1 MTDSTES
8 AHGRAASPEPRR
20 RLRLRL
26 DKELLG
32 FRAITVVP
40 AALFAPTLV
49 LGLVVPGSGVGAALG
64 ILFHVSVLFVID
76 RVPAPAWARAAAFG
90 WIAIDVMVGVM
101 TLNLVSD
108 DIYLPMRL
116 GGHAMAATW
125 LITVSL
131 LSRPVLFRSLGIL
144 TGAWLALFSFFGAH
158 LPIALLG
165 PPGIL
170 VVVWLVMAGSDE
182 PDPLGGLTRDVR
194 DALTTEPS
202 GAVGG

>member
-8 AHGRAASPEPRR
+8 AHGRAASLEPRR
-20 RLRLRL
+20 RLRL

-32 FRAITVVP
+32 FRAIAVVP

-49 LGLVVPGSGVGAALG
+49 LGLVVPGSGAGTTLG
-64 ILFHVSVLFVID
+64 ILFHISVLFVID

-90 WIAIDVMVGVM
+90 WIAIDVMVGIM

-108 DIYLPMRL
+108 DIYMPMRL
-116 GGHAMAATW
+116 GGHVMAATW

-131 LSRPVLFRSLGIL
+131 LSRPVLFRGLGIL

-170 VVVWLVMAGSDE
+170 VVVWLVMAGSYE
-182 PDPLGGLTRDVR
+182 PDPLGGLTRDAR
-194 DALTTEPS
+194 AALTTEPS